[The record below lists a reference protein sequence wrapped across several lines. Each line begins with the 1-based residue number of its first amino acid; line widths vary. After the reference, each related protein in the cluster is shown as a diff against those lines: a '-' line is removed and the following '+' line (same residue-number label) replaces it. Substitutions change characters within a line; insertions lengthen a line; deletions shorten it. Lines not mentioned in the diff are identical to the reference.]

1 MPLKPSVSRRAT
13 RWRTRCI
20 GPTDRA
26 HSTTRA
32 EKRTAPA
39 KKPTKELNKLGDAFI
54 HVGLDR
60 LLSLSAQYKGK

>member
-1 MPLKPSVSRRAT
+1 LTLYHA
-13 RWRTRCI
+13 RTRPD
-20 GPTDRA
+20 GA
-26 HSTTRA
+26 GQ
-32 EKRTAPA
+32 